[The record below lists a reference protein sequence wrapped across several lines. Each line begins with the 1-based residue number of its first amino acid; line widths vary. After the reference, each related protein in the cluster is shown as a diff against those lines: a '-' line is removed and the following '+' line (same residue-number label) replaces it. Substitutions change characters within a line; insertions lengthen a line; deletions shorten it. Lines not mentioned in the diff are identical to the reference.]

1 MANVF
6 AAMHLRASYT
16 LTCEGNL
23 GARVEITRERTNNGA
38 APEVL
43 IRNRHFLAI
52 TPKERANLNPFYP
65 EAQLKLLNWTSELL
79 RAASILG
86 PAVLAS
92 NWAPGAHI
100 RDLRVAFEGEF
111 AIRSLGIGR
120 AEMELSDGRL
130 VISAASRPQR
140 GLWRCQMN
148 YAGEPQ
154 EEADIF
160 IVENNKRVDFRDPPA
175 ILVAW
180 RALREQILA
189 ERVETLRALLDE
201 LPRPGETLWS
211 A

>member
-6 AAMHLRASYT
+6 ASMHLIASYT

-23 GARVEITRERTNNGA
+23 GARVEITRGRTKDGS
-38 APEVL
+38 APEIL

-65 EAQLKLLNWTSELL
+65 EAQLKLLNWTAELL
-79 RAASILG
+79 RAASVLG

-92 NWAPGAHI
+92 NWASGAHI

-130 VISAASRPQR
+130 VVSAASRPQR

-154 EEADIF
+154 EEPDVF
-160 IVENNKRVDFRDPPA
+160 IVENNKRADFRDPPA

-189 ERVETLRALLDE
+189 ERVEALRDLLAE